1 MCANGARERERG
13 DIIVQADAKLQEASR
28 ALEQAQM
35 RIAAAEERALAA
47 EQRAQAAEMQAQE
60 TKQTLALVEDAI
72 RRRLL
77 CARPE
82 IESVSAVA

>member
-1 MCANGARERERG
+1 
-13 DIIVQADAKLQEASR
+13 
-28 ALEQAQM
+28 M